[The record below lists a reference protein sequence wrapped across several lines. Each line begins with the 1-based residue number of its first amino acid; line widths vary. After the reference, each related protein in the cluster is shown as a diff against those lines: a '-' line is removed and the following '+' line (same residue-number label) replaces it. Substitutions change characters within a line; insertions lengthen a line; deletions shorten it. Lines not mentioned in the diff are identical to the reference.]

1 MVLVVCVGTL
11 KLEQHKSTGM
21 TKESE
26 RKAVKT
32 YVPSYQKEIW
42 SDHADELD
50 MSQSEFV
57 RTMVQS
63 GRQKFRFSIPDD
75 NLDENSNQ
83 PDLEAQVQQTLRQKG
98 PLAWDSLIDEITDD
112 FEQKV
117 ETSLESL
124 QEDNTVRYSGKE
136 GGYVLINE

>member
-1 MVLVVCVGTL
+1 MVLVVCVGIL
-11 KLEQHKSTGM
+11 KLEEHKSTSM
-21 TKESE
+21 TEESE

-63 GRQKFRFSIPDD
+63 GRQKFEFSAPDN
-75 NLDENSNQ
+75 NLDEDSNE
-83 PDLEAQVQQTLRQKG
+83 PDLEAQVQQTLRQNG
-98 PLAWDSLIDEITDD
+98 PLAWDRLIDEITDD

-124 QEDNTVRYSGKE
+124 QEDNKVRYSGKE